1 MNKLIAALILA
12 TFLPM
17 QSYAAVQLDFDPV
30 ELEHLGSSSP
40 PSTAAPVLKPQI
52 APAEKKQ
59 QEDKTLSEKVQ
70 EAPPK
75 TVEKSGTNW
84 WLWGGLGLAVIVGGV
99 VALAGGGGG
108 GGSSPSPSAST
119 STVTGSW

>member
-1 MNKLIAALILA
+1 MNKLITAIVLA
-12 TFLPM
+12 TLLPM
-17 QSYAAVQLDFDPV
+17 QSYAAIQLDFDPV
-30 ELEHLGSSSP
+30 EQEHLGS
-40 PSTAAPVLKPQI
+40 PSTAPATPVLKPQI
-52 APAEKKQ
+52 APVDKKL
-59 QEDKTLSEKVQ
+59 EDKTLSEKVQ

-99 VALAGGGGG
+99 VALAGGGG
-108 GGSSPSPSAST
+108 SSPSPGAST